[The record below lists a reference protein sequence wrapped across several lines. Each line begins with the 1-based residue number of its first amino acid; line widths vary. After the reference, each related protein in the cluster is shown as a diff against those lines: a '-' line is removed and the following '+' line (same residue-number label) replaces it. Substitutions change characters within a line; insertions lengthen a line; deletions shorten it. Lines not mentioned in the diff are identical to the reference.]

1 MSEII
6 KNFKNIKYGPAPE
19 DDNEVLSWIKKLP
32 KPNHNFING
41 EWCKSLSQKTLR
53 SINPANNKK
62 LFDLSIGS
70 KKDIDKAVRA
80 AKKAFPSWS
89 KTEPFE
95 RSKYLYAQ
103 SDYSNL

>member
-6 KNFKNIKYGPAPE
+6 KKFKNIKYGPAPE

-32 KPNHNFING
+32 KPSHNFING

-62 LFDLSIGS
+62 LFDLSLSS

-89 KTEPFE
+89 KTDPFE
-95 RSKYLYAQ
+95 RSKYLYA
-103 SDYSNL
+103 LAR